1 MKTKF
6 TLLVLLAGA
15 CAWQGSAQTL
25 DSSGDGLLNGQYYVR
40 EVFYFYSVSSVELIE
55 TINVQGTI
63 SFDGAGDYSFSGS
76 VLDSAETPTVKVETF
91 TSTGHYLISGS
102 GEGYIGS
109 LEFPGDQVIGTV
121 SKGGIFIGSA
131 TQTAYGYNDL
141 MIAVPYGSSGA
152 TNSTLN
158 GNYSVAYFDPTFP
171 GDAMFSMTADG
182 QGNIGNVSVTA
193 YTGSGSSASTESLT
207 GVTYSFANGA
217 AQLKLGGSRT
227 ITNSVPSGDLVS
239 GTELLYVSPDGNF
252 IFGGLYDGYDIF
264 VGVRSTS
271 SPPSNFAGLYYQ
283 AGLLLNQ
290 GAAAGNYSPLD
301 SYYGSFEALSGKMI
315 GHHRYTNTSP
325 LRYQNLSALLP
336 YGGSS
341 DFNYFDSYTLNSDGS
356 SDDSA
361 FSQHYALSADGTIR
375 IGYGIGPFLSLD
387 VALEAPAY
395 TGNGVYIDPD
405 GVVNAASSAPFT
417 AQLAPGEFLTLYG
430 SGLASTTA
438 SASLPYPKMF
448 NGVQVFVNGVAAP
461 ISYVSPTQISVI
473 VPYTTATHE
482 VAQIFVVNNNFSSNL
497 VSQFTGLT
505 SVGTFTYDPE
515 GGLGYAAALHPDN
528 SVISVASPAQI
539 GETVAVYLTGMGAV
553 SLPVS
558 DGEPA
563 PSNPL
568 SITTST
574 PLVFLLDSAG
584 NYVQATVTFS
594 GLAPGYAGLYQ
605 INFKVPAGLASGNA
619 RLEIIGEDSDNFQA
633 LLPLTT
639 AGSSARA
646 AK

>member
-6 TLLVLLAGA
+6 TLLVLVAGA
-15 CAWQGSAQTL
+15 CAWQGCAQTL
-25 DSSGDGLLNGQYYVR
+25 DSGGDGLLSGQYYVR
-40 EVFYFYSVSSVELIE
+40 QVYYLYSVSGAVLTE
-55 TINVQGTI
+55 TLNVQGTI
-63 SFDGAGDYSFSGS
+63 AFDGAGNYTFNGS

-91 TSTGHYLISGS
+91 SSVGHYLISGS
-102 GEGYIGS
+102 GEGYISS
-109 LEFPGDQVIGTV
+109 LEFPGDQVFGTV
-121 SKGGIFIGSA
+121 SKDGIFMGSA
-131 TQTAYGYNDL
+131 TQNAYGYNDL
-141 MIAVPYGSSGA
+141 FIAVPYGSGA

-158 GNYSVAYFDPTFP
+158 GTYTVAYFDPTFP

-182 QGNIGNVSVTA
+182 QGNIGNVNVTA
-193 YTGSGSSASTESLT
+193 YTGSGSSASTESLS

-217 AQLKLGGSRT
+217 AQLKLGGTRT
-227 ITNSVPSGDLVS
+227 SSTSTSKANLVA

-252 IFGGLYDGYDIF
+252 IFGGLYGGYDIF

-271 SPPSNFAGLYYQ
+271 SPPTNFGGLYYQ

-301 SYYGSFEALSGKMI
+301 SYYGSFEALSGKII
-315 GHHRYTNTSP
+315 GHHRYSNTSP
-325 LRYQNLSALLP
+325 LRYQTLSALLP

-341 DFNYFDSYTLNSDGS
+341 DFNYFDSYNLNSDGS

-387 VALEAPAY
+387 VALAAPAY
-395 TGNGVYIDPD
+395 SGSGVYIDPD

-417 AQLAPGEFLTLYG
+417 AQVAPGEFLTLYG
-430 SGLASTTA
+430 TGLAPTTA

-461 ISYVSPTQISVI
+461 IYYVSPTQISVI
-473 VPYTTATHE
+473 VPYITATHE
-482 VAQIFVVNNNFSSNL
+482 VAQIFVVNNNVSSNL

-505 SVGTFTYDPE
+505 SVGAFTYNPE

-528 SVISVASPAQI
+528 SVISAASPAQS

-563 PSNPL
+563 PSSPL
-568 SITTST
+568 SVTTST
-574 PLVFLLDSAG
+574 PLVFLLDSSG
-584 NYVQATVTFS
+584 NYEQATVKFS

-605 INFKVPAGLASGNA
+605 INFIVPAGLVSGNA
-619 RLEIIGEDSDNFQA
+619 TLEIIGEDSDNFQA
-633 LLPLTT
+633 MLPLTT

-646 AK
+646 GQ